1 MPMQWWSDQ
10 TWEQKHRLILVWR
23 LVPDMLFDGHN
34 CVSLCVDKTEISIV
48 VPKKK
53 TASKLS

>member
-1 MPMQWWSDQ
+1 MQMQWWSDQ
-10 TWEQKHRLILVWR
+10 TWEQKHHLILVWL
-23 LVPDMLFDGHN
+23 LVPDMLSDDHN